1 MGLKTVFRQDQQI
14 GLFLLS
20 LKKWQFCPFEGW
32 RFSSHFTGASTPSI
46 TFPLHRH
53 SPTEQHSGEQPWG
66 RKALSHA
73 VRNQSSPFLRKAGFV
88 GKADIHKQMKTTQ
101 FHCVIG
107 DPCSSV
113 KALLRHSK
121 KKDLRDLVYT
131 LGQPIRINSKHL
143 DIRAR

>member
-1 MGLKTVFRQDQQI
+1 MRVGVSPVASRGLAHPQL
-14 GLFLLS
+14 LFL
-20 LKKWQFCPFEGW
+20 
-32 RFSSHFTGASTPSI
+32 FTGVVLQNNP
-46 TFPLHRH
+46 
-53 SPTEQHSGEQPWG
+53 G
-66 RKALSHA
+66 RGKALSYT

-88 GKADIHKQMKTTQ
+88 GKADIHKQMNTTQ

-131 LGQPIRINSKHL
+131 LGQPIRINSKQL